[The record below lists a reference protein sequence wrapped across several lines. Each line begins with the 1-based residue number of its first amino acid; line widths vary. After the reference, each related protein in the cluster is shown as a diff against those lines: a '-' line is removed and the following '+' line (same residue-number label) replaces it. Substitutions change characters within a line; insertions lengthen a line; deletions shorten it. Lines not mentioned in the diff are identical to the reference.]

1 MHRILAIVLMAITVG
16 LFGIPPGQIAV
27 ATAGA
32 AAGAMQVHPDFDHD
46 DAAALTETV
55 CTNHTASPNPAQG
68 CDPSRLC
75 IECSACHACHQ
86 LVVVARATPPSGVYL
101 PQLHPSHQAL
111 NYRSAESAPSFKP
124 PIS

>member
-1 MHRILAIVLMAITVG
+1 MRRILAIVLMAITVG
-16 LFGIPPGQIAV
+16 LFGIPAGQFAV
-27 ATAGA
+27 ATADA
-32 AAGAMQVHPDFDHD
+32 AAGAMQAHTDFDHD
-46 DAAALTETV
+46 GAAALTETA
-55 CTNHTASPNPAQG
+55 CTNHTASPNPAQR

-86 LVVVARATPPSGVYL
+86 LVVFSGATSPSGVYL
-101 PQLHPSHQAL
+101 PQLRPSQPAL

>member
-1 MHRILAIVLMAITVG
+1 MRRILAIVLTAITVG
-16 LFGIPPGQIAV
+16 LFGNPAGQFVI

-32 AAGAMQVHPDFDHD
+32 AAGAMQVHTDFGHD
-46 DAAALTETV
+46 GAAALTETA
-55 CTNHTASPNPAQG
+55 CTNHAASPNPAQG

-75 IECSACHACHQ
+75 IECNACHACHQ
-86 LVVVARATPPSGVYL
+86 LVVFSGATSPSSVYL
-101 PQLHPSHQAL
+101 PQLHPSQLAP